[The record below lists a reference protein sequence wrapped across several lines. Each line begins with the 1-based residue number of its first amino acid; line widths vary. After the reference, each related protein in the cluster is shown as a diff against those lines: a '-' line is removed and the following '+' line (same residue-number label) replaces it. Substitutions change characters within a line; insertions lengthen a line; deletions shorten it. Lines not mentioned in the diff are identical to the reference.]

1 MSEMYGVVNMRL
13 YPHEQDPRLIS
24 LELFGSFAEAVERSE
39 ELMVQFREDYGEEY
53 FEHATERK
61 PVAIMFNGEVTEY
74 AYIAKVNLP

>member
-1 MSEMYGVVNMRL
+1 MYGVINMRM
-13 YPHEQDPRLIS
+13 YPDREDPKLIS

-53 FEHATERK
+53 FEHAAERK